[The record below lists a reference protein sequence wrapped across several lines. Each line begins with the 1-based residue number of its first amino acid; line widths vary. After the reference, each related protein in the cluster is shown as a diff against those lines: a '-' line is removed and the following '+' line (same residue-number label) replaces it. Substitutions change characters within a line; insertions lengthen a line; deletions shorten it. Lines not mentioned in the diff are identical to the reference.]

1 MRDSSAPRSLAS
13 TSKLG
18 FTRWLPVAMSA
29 LLAIAPLATRAATV
43 NVDVGAAKPVVVDS
57 SKPLKLAVF
66 IETAS
71 NSAVQSTIEGARAKA
86 KEYGFPVSVFDAHF
100 DVATQLNQM
109 QNALLAG
116 YNAWLVVPVEGS
128 QLCDTLTKTAPRA
141 DVIVALATGA
151 ACGRSS
157 NEGEALWSPGTL
169 TYVGGNETPDA
180 FKAVMMQA
188 IKDNPGPQKVGILT
202 GPNLHPITVS
212 FDKALDEITKQH
224 PDFKVVAK
232 YRSDYS
238 PADNLAKTQ
247 AMLQA
252 HPDVTVIIGSYTNMS
267 KGAVP
272 AIQAAGK
279 AGKVHVY
286 EAGGTVWSVDALRQ
300 GSIQATTGFYRRT
313 AAETAVQA
321 IVNARAGKKVERVYL
336 NDGHALIPGQAPGSV
351 GIVTKANISSYL
363 PESP

>member
-1 MRDSSAPRSLAS
+1 MKLSTTPLSRSLTLAPLVMQS
-13 TSKLG
+13 LT
-18 FTRWLPVAMSA
+18 VAVCA
-29 LLAIAPLATRAATV
+29 LLAIEPLSTRAATV
-43 NVDVGAAKPVVVDS
+43 NVDVGLEKPVVVDN
-57 SKPLKLAVF
+57 SKPVKLAVF

-71 NSAVQSTIEGARAKA
+71 NSAVQSTIEGAREKA
-86 KEYGFPVSVFDAHF
+86 KQYGFAVSVFDAHF

-128 QLCDTLTKTAPRA
+128 QLCDTVAKTAPQA
-141 DVIVALATGA
+141 NVLVALATGA

-157 NEGEALWSPGTL
+157 NEGEALWAPGTL

-180 FKAVMMQA
+180 FKAVMMRA
-188 IKDNPGPQKVGILT
+188 INDGREPQRVGVLT

-212 FDKALDEITKQH
+212 FDKALDEVTKENPQ
-224 PDFKVVAK
+224 FKVVAK
-232 YRSDYS
+232 YRTDYS

-252 HPDVTVIIGSYTNMS
+252 HPDITVIIGAYTNMS

-272 AIQAAGK
+272 AIQSAGK
-279 AGKVHVY
+279 TGKIRVY
-286 EAGGTVWSVDALRQ
+286 EAGGTKWSVNALSQ

-321 IVNARAGKKVERVYL
+321 ILDARAGKKVARVFL

-351 GIVTKANISSYL
+351 GIVTNANVSSYQ